1 MFESESVD
9 RFVNIYIDLV
19 IWPKNHEKLFPK
31 EKIGKNFCKNWCVKK
46 WREQKLKKVYVRN
59 SHVGLPLSELLQHF
73 EDLDELILNIYI

>member
-46 WREQKLKKVYVRN
+46 
-59 SHVGLPLSELLQHF
+59 
-73 EDLDELILNIYI
+73 